1 MQWPRFAWVTE
12 DRTRYNPKKRMYE
25 WKKDVAK
32 VLPHVSQELKQAI
45 TLANVILIDDTPDKT
60 RDCRGGGNPA
70 ALFLDGG
77 PSKKGTDPE
86 GCLPWGRSRPLHP
99 HSPLCGG
106 YIPPTQIPIARP
118 QARAA
123 PRT

>member
-60 RDCRGGGNPA
+60 RDCRGGGIPA
-70 ALFLDGG
+70 ALFFGWG
-77 PSKKGTDPE
+77 PIQK
-86 GCLPWGRSRPLHP
+86 RNRPRRMLALGMATP
-99 HSPLCGG
+99 LTPTLPLCGG